1 MTRAPLVGL
10 VGRRK
15 IGSQIIGQ
23 PEVLG
28 HIDIELFY
36 RDYARG
42 VIEAGGFAVN
52 LPLDSDPA
60 EAVSRC
66 DGIVLSGGAD
76 IDPARYGHEPETDM
90 FPPEQVRDSFEMAIL
105 DAASSL
111 GTPVLG
117 ICRGLQM
124 ANVHGGGTLHQHN
137 AMHSRFDVLPDTQVH
152 EVAVTAGST
161 LGSVYGESRSVNSLH
176 HQTVDEV
183 APDYRVTA
191 RSDDGTVEGLEHKS
205 LPIIAVQWHPEMM
218 QTRAT
223 DPVFAWLVEAATKF
237 APSRDA

>member
-1 MTRAPLVGL
+1 MTRAPLIGL

-15 IGSQIIGQ
+15 AGSQIVGQ
-23 PEVLG
+23 PEALHAIEV
-28 HIDIELFY
+28 ELFY

-66 DGIVLSGGAD
+66 DGILLSGGAD
-76 IDPARYGHEPETDM
+76 IDPLLYGHQPETDL
-90 FPPEQVRDSFEMAIL
+90 FPPEPVRDTFETAIM
-105 DAASSL
+105 DAASAS

-137 AMHSRFDVLPDTQVH
+137 EAHSRFDVVPETEAH
-152 EVAVTAGST
+152 EIALTPGST
-161 LGSVYGESRSVNSLH
+161 LASLYGGTHSVNSLH
-176 HQTVDEV
+176 HQTVAEV
-183 APDYRVTA
+183 GADYTVTA
-191 RSDDGTVEGLEHKS
+191 RSEDGVVEGIEHDS
-205 LPIIAVQWHPEMM
+205 LPIVAVQWHPEMM
-218 QTRAT
+218 KSRQG
-223 DPVFAWLVEAATKF
+223 DPVFSWLVEAATKF
-237 APSRDA
+237 AASRAA

>member
-1 MTRAPLVGL
+1 MTRAPLIGL

-15 IGSQIIGQ
+15 TGSQIVGQ
-23 PEVLG
+23 PEALHAIEV
-28 HIDIELFY
+28 ELFY

-60 EAVSRC
+60 EAAARC
-66 DGIVLSGGAD
+66 DGILLSGGTD
-76 IDPARYGHEPETDM
+76 IDPALYGHEPETDM
-90 FPPEQVRDSFEMAIL
+90 FPPEPERDVFEMAIM
-105 DAASSL
+105 DAAGAL

-117 ICRGLQM
+117 ICRGLQV

-137 AMHSRFDVLPDTQVH
+137 AAHSRFDVVPHTEAH
-152 EVAVTAGST
+152 EVAIEAGST
-161 LGSVYGESRSVNSLH
+161 LGSLYGDSRSVNSLH

-183 APDYRVTA
+183 GPDYRVTA
-191 RSDDGTVEGLEHKS
+191 RSDDDIVEGIEHS
-205 LPIIAVQWHPEMM
+205 TLPIVAVQWHPEMM
-218 QTRAT
+218 TSRQG

-237 APSRDA
+237 AASRAE

>member
-1 MTRAPLVGL
+1 MIGL

-15 IGSQIIGQ
+15 NGSQIVGQ
-23 PEVLG
+23 PDALANIEV
-28 HIDIELFY
+28 ELFY

-42 VIEAGGFAVN
+42 VIAAGGFAVN

-60 EAVSRC
+60 EAVARC
-66 DGIVLSGGAD
+66 DGILLSGGAD
-76 IDPARYGHEPETDM
+76 IDPTLYGREPETDL
-90 FPPEQVRDSFEMAIL
+90 FPPESVRDSFEMAIL

-137 AMHSRFDVLPDTQVH
+137 DPHARFDVLPDTQVH
-152 EVAVTAGST
+152 EVAVTPGSA
-161 LGSVYGESRSVNSLH
+161 LGSLYGESREVNSLH
-176 HQTVDEV
+176 HQMVDEV

-191 RSDDGTVEGLEHKS
+191 RSNDGTVEGLEHVV
-205 LPIIAVQWHPEMM
+205 LPIVAVQWHPEMM
-218 QTRAT
+218 RTRDS
-223 DPVFAWLVEAATKF
+223 DPVFTWLVEAATTF
-237 APSRDA
+237 AASRHA